1 MKLQGG
7 GDKEKGRRHNV
18 LSDSEGKCLI
28 RHFRESEDTVLGE
41 RKSKITFLPSTM
53 RDVRLEKKEP
63 EIEGV
68 GVRTGL
74 TGQKEL
80 R

>member
-1 MKLQGG
+1 M
-7 GDKEKGRRHNV
+7 
-18 LSDSEGKCLI
+18 I

>member
-1 MKLQGG
+1 MVGTKIGN
-7 GDKEKGRRHNV
+7 KKKGRRHNV
-18 LSDSEGKCLI
+18 RSDSEGKYLI
-28 RHFRESEDTVLGE
+28 RHLRESKDTVLGE
-41 RKSKITFLPSTM
+41 SNSKITFLPSTM

-63 EIEGV
+63 EVDGV

-80 R
+80 

>member
-1 MKLQGG
+1 MVGTRIG
-7 GDKEKGRRHNV
+7 NKEKGRRRNV
-18 LSDSEGKCLI
+18 LSDSEGKYLI

-41 RKSKITFLPSTM
+41 RNSKITFLPSTM
-53 RDVRLEKKEP
+53 RDGRLERKEP

-68 GVRTGL
+68 GVRTG
-74 TGQKEL
+74 QKEL